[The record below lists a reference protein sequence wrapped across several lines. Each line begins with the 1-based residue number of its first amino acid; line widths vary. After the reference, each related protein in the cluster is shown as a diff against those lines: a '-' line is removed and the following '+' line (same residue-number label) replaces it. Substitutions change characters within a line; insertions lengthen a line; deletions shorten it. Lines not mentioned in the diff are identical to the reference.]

1 MLYDF
6 ADFASPSVIP
16 LLLGLPVVGSDC
28 SMAHS
33 REETLE
39 KYSMSTVGI
48 CDCFILLETERKWS
62 EGLK

>member
-6 ADFASPSVIP
+6 ADFASSSVIP
-16 LLLGLPVVGSDC
+16 LLLCLPVVGSDC

-33 REETLE
+33 GEETLE

-48 CDCFILLETERKWS
+48 IDLIIIIKS
-62 EGLK
+62 VVGISV